1 MMNTAGVGK
10 KYCGV
15 VFSILQCFYF
25 PVAYL
30 VQLKKELAELLFVS
44 SAIWPAEKQIGG
56 DPGSNTDPE
65 FF

>member
-1 MMNTAGVGK
+1 M
-10 KYCGV
+10 
-15 VFSILQCFYF
+15 VFFILRCFHF

-30 VQLKKELAELLFVS
+30 VELKKELAELLFVS

-56 DPGSNTDPE
+56 DPGSNVDPE